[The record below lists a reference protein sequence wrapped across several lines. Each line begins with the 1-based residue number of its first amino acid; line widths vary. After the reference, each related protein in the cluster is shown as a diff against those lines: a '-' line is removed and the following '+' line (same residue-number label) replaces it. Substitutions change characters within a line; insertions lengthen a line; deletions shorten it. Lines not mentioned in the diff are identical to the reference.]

1 VSTATETDTDVLAAM
16 DWEPEYACEHPHHAD
31 GPTAAHDEGPATHWA
46 ETDHEC
52 FGPVG
57 VPYPVCARY
66 AADTRGRRGLICHWC
81 GAPIDFDAIRIL
93 GPINA
98 A

>member
-1 VSTATETDTDVLAAM
+1 MSTATETATDVLAAI
-16 DWEPEYACEHPHHAD
+16 DWEPEFACEHPHHGD
-31 GPTAAHDEGPATHWA
+31 GPAEGHDNGPATHWA

-57 VPYPVCARY
+57 IPYPVCAGY
-66 AADTRGRRGLICHWC
+66 VASPLRGGLMCSWC
-81 GAPIDFDAIRIL
+81 GGPINFNTVRVL
-93 GPINA
+93 GPINPA